1 MFPIFCDE
9 LPDEKTWRTNNEKSS
24 WRSAKEDKENLS
36 NIEKNSWRTS
46 KDENCAP
53 VAASSRP
60 LQRNKVILQFGGKII
75 EIARIVDHHFH
86 LILKLLLFQATA
98 CLPSLVDKENREP
111 LAVRLKESRRDPEK
125 VAKDPG
131 KVQLSQRE
139 PSREESKAPRIL
151 RRYMVDIIGID
162 VISIFLQEGL

>member
-60 LQRNKVILQFGGKII
+60 LQRNKVILQFGEKII
-75 EIARIVDHHFH
+75 GLHGL
-86 LILKLLLFQATA
+86 LI
-98 CLPSLVDKENREP
+98 
-111 LAVRLKESRRDPEK
+111 
-125 VAKDPG
+125 
-131 KVQLSQRE
+131 
-139 PSREESKAPRIL
+139 
-151 RRYMVDIIGID
+151 II
-162 VISIFLQEGL
+162 SPTTIFI